1 MTKDHCRRTSRSQDA
16 SDLLQ
21 LVRIHSWL
29 EEEKQKKEEEEE
41 GEVYKML
48 SPKSTMRLFIPLVDK
63 SQQRY
68 VTALQLSCNLTHI
81 YRYIYIDI
89 HILYHQYHN
98 FLDGQ
103 AKNPSQ

>member
-41 GEVYKML
+41 GEAEEVYKTL
-48 SPKSTMRLFIPLVDK
+48 SPKSTMRLFIQLVDK

-81 YRYIYIDI
+81 YKYI
-89 HILYHQYHN
+89 
-98 FLDGQ
+98 
-103 AKNPSQ
+103 

>member
-41 GEVYKML
+41 GEAEEVYKTL
-48 SPKSTMRLFIPLVDK
+48 SPKSTMTLFIQLVDK
-63 SQQRY
+63 SQQHY

-81 YRYIYIDI
+81 YKYI
-89 HILYHQYHN
+89 
-98 FLDGQ
+98 
-103 AKNPSQ
+103 